1 MRKGINSKAV
11 ALTLVALMVGP
22 VVALA
27 EGEMTSSMASMEA
40 RLLALEDKL
49 AASEA
54 TIAAQQHVLRAQ
66 QPAVSEGGLD
76 DFLRSLEIGGHV
88 SASYV
93 YNFNNPDQ
101 NTGNVSDG
109 PDHGVNQLYQF
120 NTDHNTFSLDAAKIE
135 LGKSVNEPG
144 DAGFQLDILFG
155 DNAGVLR
162 TTSSALGTTSDRA
175 ESSRD
180 LADNSVFIDQAFVS
194 YNFEGVELNMG
205 KFYTWMGAEA
215 MDSVENANVTH
226 SLLFTWGIPLWHTG
240 IRAGGEIGEG
250 VSWGVGVVN
259 GFNNVTDYGDNKG
272 IIGLLGWEDE
282 MMSLTGT
289 VFVGSEGVRAST
301 QPNAGMACATGGP
314 DCVGDDTHDT
324 WILDVVAKA
333 APTEQFQLWAEGNY
347 GETDGDANI
356 MGSPFGPMK
365 ANNGKWYGAQLGGQ
379 FDFMENAYVAVRGE
393 YFRDDNGA
401 RLPNSSTFA
410 FGNTTDQV
418 EVKELT
424 VTLGYNLAENL
435 LARLEFRRDWWNAR
449 DNTTPFATTNRGA
462 APGVGTSLDTGGTTT
477 QDVGIFEV
485 SYIFD

>member
-54 TIAAQQHVLRAQ
+54 TIAAQRQVLGAQ

-101 NTGNVSDG
+101 NTGNAGSGDG
-109 PDHGVNQLYQF
+109 GTQTNYQF
-120 NTDHNTFSLDAAKIE
+120 NTDHNTFSFDAAKIE
-135 LGKSVNEPG
+135 LGKSASEPG
-144 DAGFQLDILFG
+144 SAGFQLDILMG
-155 DNAGVLR
+155 DNAGILR
-162 TTSSALGTTSDRA
+162 HTSATQGSTDPRA
-175 ESSRD
+175 STNRD
-180 LADNSVFIDQAFVS
+180 LADNSFFVDQAYVA
-194 YNFEGVELNMG
+194 YNFQGVELNMG

-226 SLLFTWGIPLWHTG
+226 SMIFTFGIPLWHTG
-240 IRAGGEIGEG
+240 IRAGGELGEG

-282 MMSLTGT
+282 MMSVTGT
-289 VFVGSEGVRAST
+289 FFMGSEGVRTA
-301 QPNAGMACATGGP
+301 AGSGVT
-314 DCVGDDTHDT
+314 VGDENHDT
-324 WILDVVAKA
+324 WIFDVVAKA
-333 APTEQFQLWAEGNY
+333 APTEQLQLWAEGNY
-347 GETDGDANI
+347 GESDGDSDI
-356 MGSPFGPMK
+356 TGSPFGPMK
-365 ANNGKWYGAQLGGQ
+365 ANYGIQLGGQ
-379 FDFMENAYVAVRGE
+379 FDLNEKTYIALRGE
-393 YFRDDNGA
+393 YFKDDNGA
-401 RLPNSSTFA
+401 RLPNMA
-410 FGNTTDQV
+410 FPTPAGGVDEV
-418 EVKELT
+418 EVKDLT
-424 VTLGYNLAENL
+424 VTLGYNLTDNL
-435 LARLEFRRDWWNAR
+435 LARLEYRRDMWDAR
-449 DNTTPFATTNRGA
+449 PDTRPFGKHDRGTV
-462 APGVGTSLDTGGTTT
+462 PGVGTASNTGGTDS